1 MHSDSLEKEIRRRQR
16 SLIPMNLVVVLLCI
30 AAAISFFFM
39 PLLIVQVDDFSAVA
53 GESTENAEDVES
65 VESAEENP
73 LAMLDGMRISA
84 SFTGMDFIKIT
95 FAKDPVNTLFAT
107 VGDAIGTQSNE
118 LAARSLLVMASEA
131 SGREIDEAA
140 VDAVT
145 QSLKSLEEAKGEE
158 AVDGAIE
165 NVVSTLKTQ
174 FDPDGSDETWNDEEL
189 RTQLRDMYDSTV
201 QHNDG
206 NFTTEAF
213 ICVNMSQAM
222 GGSEGETEG
231 ESKVYTSFADLA
243 SGMLGSSAGEENPL
257 DAIPAWIMPVVG
269 GVMILLGLVWVIL
282 ALFAFFRIF
291 AKNKRFMMWYVKLL
305 GWIPCGLFGVMPLV
319 LGKLVNDASVT
330 TALGMLSTLSWIS
343 GACYVLLWLVSIFWA
358 FPIKHQIRK
367 LNRQ

>member
-1 MHSDSLEKEIRRRQR
+1 
-16 SLIPMNLVVVLLCI
+16 MNP
-30 AAAISFFFM
+30 AE
-39 PLLIVQVDDFSAVA
+39 FSAVYQERMTA
-53 GESTENAEDVES
+53 DFPADELRPLSSMKDLHAQGNYLVYGCYDEQGLAAYAALVLREGAALLDYYAVDASRRGQGVGQKCLSLLQKEPLGADFLLLEVES

-95 FAKDPVNTLFAT
+95 FAEDPVNTLFAT

-174 FDPDGSDETWNDEEL
+174 FDPDGSDESWNDEEL
-189 RTQLRDMYDSTV
+189 RAQLRDMYDSTV

-206 NFTTEAF
+206 NRLHGQQR
-213 ICVNMSQAM
+213 I
-222 GGSEGETEG
+222 EGQ
-231 ESKVYTSFADLA
+231 
-243 SGMLGSSAGEENPL
+243 
-257 DAIPAWIMPVVG
+257 PA
-269 GVMILLGLVWVIL
+269 
-282 ALFAFFRIF
+282 REHHH
-291 AKNKRFMMWYVKLL
+291 
-305 GWIPCGLFGVMPLV
+305 V
-319 LGKLVNDASVT
+319 L
-330 TALGMLSTLSWIS
+330 
-343 GACYVLLWLVSIFWA
+343 
-358 FPIKHQIRK
+358 
-367 LNRQ
+367 